1 MITGKFRVQLIFS
14 QALIQCIALF
24 GINSYEQRGRTKMS
38 SAKLALNEM
47 SCHNRDRNSRPTTKS
62 GGCIVGVGKVIVLG
76 VSVG

>member
-1 MITGKFRVQLIFS
+1 
-14 QALIQCIALF
+14 
-24 GINSYEQRGRTKMS
+24 MS

-47 SCHNRDRNSRPTTKS
+47 SCHNRDRNSRATTKS